1 MGSMISVKVMRTK
14 MAAMDRYSRQHD
26 SRDYRDN
33 YHNNDG
39 GRHNNS
45 NNKDGGKYDDPPHSR
60 LFIVCGR
67 SLSEDDFRESFGKY
81 GTIEDFW
88 MVKDRN
94 TDEPKGTC

>member
-1 MGSMISVKVMRTK
+1 
-14 MAAMDRYSRQHD
+14 MATMDRYSRHND
-26 SRDYRDN
+26 SREWRDN
-33 YHNNDG
+33 YHNNDN
-39 GRHNNS
+39 RHN

-67 SLSEDDFRESFGKY
+67 SLTEDDFRESFGKY

-94 TDEPKGTC
+94 TDEPKGNLRYCLLFSRTCSINY